1 MSAFYHPL
9 LESEE
14 FKAIRKEWLEK
25 QLGDWMPFNNDEY
38 SGADDYM
45 QKLKSRFEKLKKEKG
60 IS

>member
-1 MSAFYHPL
+1 MSAFYHPI

-38 SGADDYM
+38 SGADKYNWLIEHLSKW
-45 QKLKSRFEKLKKEKG
+45 QVLL
-60 IS
+60 